1 MDLLENADTAVLG
14 KWLSL
19 YVVETRKQDGGR
31 YPPKSVC
38 MLLTDFFVII
48 CALLSRALSQLLGTI
63 YNGPALPQPY
73 SAPPVLRQYERT
85 TLGQQQAV
93 SRILSSTEGTT
104 FQKPLSLQTTSR
116 VIPAQPPHVPQMKF
130 SSCIVTIYN
139 GPALPPPYS
148 VPPPLALPSS
158 SELDLTDVDFDEFNL
173 FMVAFLPFYYIC

>member
-1 MDLLENADTAVLG
+1 MAKSVRCRD
-14 KWLSL
+14 K
-19 YVVETRKQDGGR
+19 ETRKQDGGR

-38 MLLTDFFVII
+38 MLLTDFAII

-93 SRILSSTEGTT
+93 SRILSSTELEGTT
-104 FQKPLSLQTTSR
+104 FQKPLSLQTK
-116 VIPAQPPHVPQMKF
+116 PPHVPQMKF
-130 SSCIVTIYN
+130 SSCNVTIYN

-173 FMVAFLPFYYIC
+173 FMTDKTAFLPFYYIC